1 MPASPHDASEPD
13 ATPGRLDRRQLLTL
27 VTASLAM
34 GVIPEAWLAEA
45 AYGATPRWNRP
56 FDKWVPIT
64 APFGWRTDPITGEAR
79 FHYGTDYSAGGILG
93 YPVRAIAAGTVAEVG
108 YSSGGFGNYAVI
120 AHADGWRSLY
130 GHLRDAPLVG
140 VGAQVAAGQHIGHV
154 GSTGRS
160 TGPHLHLELTRPD
173 GQRVDPESM
182 LAGAPYAGAPGT
194 PPSILTKDG
203 LMYLIWSTGGTGYL
217 VTPNRV
223 MGLKSMAH
231 YLLFKRIINSNQAA
245 DQPEVFNA
253 LEIDQIKAYLAGT
266 VPA

>member
-1 MPASPHDASEPD
+1 MQADE
-13 ATPGRLDRRQLLTL
+13 PGRVDRRRLLLGLITTTL
-27 VTASLAM
+27 AA

-64 APFGWRTDPITGEAR
+64 DSFGWRTDPITGATR
-79 FHYGTDYSAGGILG
+79 FHYGTDYSNSGILG
-93 YPVRAIAAGTVAEVG
+93 YPIRAIAAGSVAEVG
-108 YSSGGFGNYAVI
+108 YSAGGFGNYVSVL
-120 AHADGWRSLY
+120 HSDGWRSLY
-130 GHLRDAPLVG
+130 AHMREAPVVG
-140 VGAQVAAGQHIGHV
+140 TGAQVAAGQHLGNVGTTGH
-154 GSTGRS
+154 S
-160 TGPHLHLELTRPD
+160 TGPHLHLEITQP
-173 GQRVDPESM
+173 GGSRVDPESI

-194 PPSILTKDG
+194 PPSIITEDG

-231 YLLFKRIINSNQAA
+231 YNLFKRIINSNQAA
-245 DQPEVFNA
+245 AQPEVFNA
-253 LEIDQIKAYLAGT
+253 LEIDQIQAYLAGT